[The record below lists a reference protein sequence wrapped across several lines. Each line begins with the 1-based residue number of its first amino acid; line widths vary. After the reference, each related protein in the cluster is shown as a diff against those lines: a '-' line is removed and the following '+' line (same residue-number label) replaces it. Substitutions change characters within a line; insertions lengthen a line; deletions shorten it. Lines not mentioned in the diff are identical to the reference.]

1 MVDDIF
7 VIVGFYIDRRFK
19 LESFNPFSYIST
31 ITSRHQSIYRN
42 STKDEWEIYYQILP
56 NLTNETIF

>member
-31 ITSRHQSIYRN
+31 ITSRHNQFIGIVPKMN
-42 STKDEWEIYYQILP
+42 EKFITKYYQI
-56 NLTNETIF
+56 